1 MPGTRSAVPPTRP
14 ARYEPGTA
22 AVLSITTGAVRPV
35 HAAALSARFRVG
47 VLPGA
52 PAASTTAAGGPGP

>member
-1 MPGTRSAVPPTRP
+1 MPGSRSAVPPTRP
-14 ARYEPGTA
+14 ARYGPGT

-35 HAAALSARFRVG
+35 HAAPLPARLRVG

-52 PAASTTAAGGPGP
+52 PATGDTEGGEEG

>member
-14 ARYEPGTA
+14 ARYGPGT

-35 HAAALSARFRVG
+35 HAAPLPARLRVG

-52 PAASTTAAGGPGP
+52 PAASTTEAGAPGP